1 MATKPLHDNQRSLCA
16 ARKKKPN
23 QNNNKKQVQKIKLLI
38 ISRQEQQSP
47 KLSVG
52 PCRVPGPALLH
63 RLQAHRAGSGA
74 AKPGK
79 NSHLTPRASLSTS
92 HGGLLEQHRAGTG
105 RVTEIAK
112 MVRKV

>member
-1 MATKPLHDNQRSLCA
+1 MTTKPLHDNQRSLCA

-23 QNNNKKQVQKIKLLI
+23 QTNNKKQVQKIKLLI

-52 PCRVPGPALLH
+52 PCRVPGPAPLH

-74 AKPGK
+74 AKPGR
-79 NSHLTPRASLSTS
+79 NSHVTPRASLRTS
-92 HGGLLEQHRAGTG
+92 HRGLLEQHRAGTG
-105 RVTEIAK
+105 RVTETAK
-112 MVRKV
+112 TMRKV